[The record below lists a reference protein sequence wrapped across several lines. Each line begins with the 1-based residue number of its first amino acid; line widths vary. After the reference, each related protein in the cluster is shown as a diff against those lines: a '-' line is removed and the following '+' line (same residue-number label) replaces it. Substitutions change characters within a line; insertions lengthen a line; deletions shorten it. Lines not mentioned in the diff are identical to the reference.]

1 VRIYQKNVDEDDD
14 ERDERPPGGVPVE
27 QRVEAALAQHIAC
40 QCSSDVQFD
49 VQCEHICFVLVV
61 FFCFYTF

>member
-27 QRVEAALAQHIAC
+27 QRVEAALAQHITA
-40 QCSSDVQFD
+40 S
-49 VQCEHICFVLVV
+49 V
-61 FFCFYTF
+61 FF